1 MLPFMMIELC
11 IYGLAA
17 GLLRNVKMPTI
28 CKVVAAQAAGRAVPA
43 AAILLAVYAFGSEN
57 TDVAVI
63 WTSISAGVFGLAL
76 QWALLPLVVYRVE
89 NLKKHED

>member
-1 MLPFMMIELC
+1 MSKCLRS
-11 IYGLAA
+11 AK
-17 GLLRNVKMPTI
+17 LLQHRL
-28 CKVVAAQAAGRAVPA
+28 AGRAVPA

-63 WTSISAGVFGLAL
+63 WTSISVGVFGLAL
-76 QWALLPLVVYRVE
+76 QWALLPLIVYRVE